1 MAELIT
7 NVVATLHRMRGRLV
21 IVLVLIVGAYF
32 LVAFGEQAWKAR
44 QLNAEVAER
53 QAAVN
58 NQIAQKQRLQA
69 QLDQYSSDQYL
80 AFVEQKARQ
89 DLNLS
94 RPGEHV
100 LLVRWTGNPS
110 PTPSVSATAT
120 PEPAHKAN
128 WDKWLNLFGIR

>member
-1 MAELIT
+1 MADVIANL
-7 NVVATLHRMRGRLV
+7 VATLHRMRGRLV

-44 QLNAEVAER
+44 QLEGEVAER
-53 QAAVN
+53 QSAVDELT
-58 NQIAQKQRLQA
+58 QQKQQLQA

-100 LLVRWTGNPS
+100 LLVRWTGGAS
-110 PTPSVSATAT
+110 PTPAASATAT
-120 PEPAHKAN
+120 PEPPHKAN
-128 WDKWLNLFGIR
+128 WDKWLDLFGLR

>member
-1 MAELIT
+1 MADLIA
-7 NVVATLHRMRGRLV
+7 NVVANLRRMRGRLV

-44 QLNAEVAER
+44 QLQGEVAER
-53 QAAVN
+53 QSAVN
-58 NQIAQKQRLQA
+58 DLTAQKQQLQT

-80 AFVEQKARQ
+80 SFVEQKARQ

-94 RPGEHV
+94 RPGEKV
-100 LLVRWTGNPS
+100 LLVRWTGS
-110 PTPSVSATAT
+110 ATPIPAAAATAT

-128 WDKWLNLFGIR
+128 WDKWLDLFGIR

>member
-1 MAELIT
+1 MSDVIA

-44 QLNAEVAER
+44 QLEGEVAER
-53 QAAVN
+53 QSAVN
-58 NQIAQKQRLQA
+58 DLTAQKQQLQS

-100 LLVRWTGNPS
+100 LLVRWQGAPS
-110 PTPSVSATAT
+110 PTPSATAT
-120 PEPAHKAN
+120 AEPPHKAN
-128 WDKWLNLFGIR
+128 WDKWFDLFGIR

>member
-1 MAELIT
+1 MADLIA
-7 NVVATLHRMRGRLV
+7 NVVATFHQMRGRLV

-53 QAAVN
+53 QSAVN
-58 NQIAQKQRLQA
+58 DLTAQKQQLQA

-94 RPGEHV
+94 RPGEKV
-100 LLVRWTGNPS
+100 LLVRWQGAPS
-110 PTPSVSATAT
+110 PTPAATAT
-120 PEPAHKAN
+120 VEPPHKAN
-128 WDKWLNLFGIR
+128 WDKWLDLFGIR

>member
-1 MAELIT
+1 MADLIA

-53 QAAVN
+53 QSAVN
-58 NQIAQKQRLQA
+58 DLTDQKQQLQA

-80 AFVEQKARQ
+80 TFVEQKARQ

-94 RPGEHV
+94 RHGEKV
-100 LLVRWTGNPS
+100 LLVRWTGSAS
-110 PTPSVSATAT
+110 PTPAATAT

-128 WDKWLNLFGIR
+128 WDKWLDLFGIR

>member
-1 MAELIT
+1 MADMLA
-7 NVVATLHRMRGRLV
+7 NVVTTLHRMRGRLV

-44 QLNAEVAER
+44 QLEGEVAER
-53 QAAVN
+53 QSAVN
-58 NQIAQKQRLQA
+58 DLTAQRQQLQT

-100 LLVRWTGNPS
+100 LLVRWTGGVS
-110 PTPSVSATAT
+110 PTPVATAT
-120 PEPAHKAN
+120 PEPPHQAN
-128 WDKWLNLFGIR
+128 WDKWLDLFGIR

>member
-1 MAELIT
+1 MADLIA

-53 QAAVN
+53 QSAVN
-58 NQIAQKQRLQA
+58 DLTAQKQQLQV

-100 LLVRWTGNPS
+100 LLVRWTGSAS
-110 PTPSVSATAT
+110 PTPAATAT
-120 PEPAHKAN
+120 PEPTHKAN
-128 WDKWLNLFGIR
+128 WDKWLDLFGIR